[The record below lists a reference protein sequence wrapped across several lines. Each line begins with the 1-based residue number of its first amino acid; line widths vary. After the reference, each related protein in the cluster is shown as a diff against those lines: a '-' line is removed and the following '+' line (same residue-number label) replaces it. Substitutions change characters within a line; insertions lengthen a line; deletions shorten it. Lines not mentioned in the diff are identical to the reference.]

1 MSQHASHLT
10 EAQLEACVARC
21 RNLSFDAESHRS
33 AGHISACSECLSR
46 FLRVYESTMKAP
58 RQSARRGS
66 QCPKDEDL
74 RRLAAGI
81 CPPETAPALL
91 RHVPGCGHCG
101 PLLRAMIQDFNE
113 AISED
118 GRALLAQ
125 TVTAT
130 PGWQRQMAKE
140 MMRAGSPE
148 LKNDAAKDPAT
159 GKVRAWFA
167 LPPRAWMP
175 IAGVAAVVAVA
186 VGVGIWPMI
195 VEINARQTSIEAYSD
210 SGKRVIEMRL
220 PSAQYAPY
228 EPLPVTMG
236 DTEQTRKSSA
246 LFESEAAVEK
256 IRHTG
261 KMDAR
266 WREIDA
272 RTALLEGTAGSAARA
287 VDTFE
292 KARVEG
298 ADSAALQIELA
309 AATFER
315 DSRADKPNL
324 SKTIDILEGVLARPG
339 LDKKD
344 QAVALFNVAVAYE
357 KINAWQL
364 VVDRLDEYLKV
375 EPAGPWTKE
384 ATARRDAARAKLPP
398 PRPQAW
404 KTPAFFFFMGLIPAS
419 GPR

>member
-1 MSQHASHLT
+1 VSQHANHLT

-21 RNLSFDAESHRS
+21 RNLSFDAESHRN

-46 FLRVYESTMKAP
+46 FLRVYESTVKAP
-58 RQSARRGS
+58 KPAMRGS
-66 QCPKDEDL
+66 QCPKDDDL

-101 PLLRAMIQDFNE
+101 PLLRTLIQDFNE
-113 AISED
+113 AISDD
-118 GRALLAQ
+118 GRALLSR

-130 PGWQRQMAKE
+130 PAWQRQMARE
-140 MMRAGSPE
+140 MMRAGSPV
-148 LKNDAAKDPAT
+148 LKDVSKAPSR

-175 IAGVAAVVAVA
+175 IAGLAAVVAVA
-186 VGVGIWPMI
+186 VGIGIWPMI

-256 IRHTG
+256 TRHTG
-261 KMDAR
+261 KMNAR

-272 RTALLEGTAGSAARA
+272 RTALLEGTAGSAARS

-292 KARVEG
+292 KARAEG

-309 AATFER
+309 AAIFER

-324 SKTIDILEGVLARPG
+324 SKTIDILEGVLAMPG

-344 QAVALFNVAVAYE
+344 RAVALFNVAVAYE

-364 VVDRLDEYLKV
+364 VADRLDEYLKL
-375 EPAGPWTKE
+375 EPAGPWAKE
-384 ATARRDAARAKLPP
+384 ATARRDAARAKLPI

-404 KTPAFFFFMGLIPAS
+404 KTPAFFFFTGLITTS
-419 GPR
+419 SLS